1 MPGILD
7 YTIGFPNAGSQKKYH
22 THIPLVSNLNPSIKW
37 GICLLKWWFSR
48 AIPQVSWIISTQTSQ
63 QHKPHN
69 LQFHWFI
76 VFIQLFGIL
85 IMDHNP
91 QSCSNIEIS
100 QMEVSENGGNPQ
112 IIKVIQPCF
121 FCIKSHGD
129 LGIPHGEPHKID
141 TLWYAN
147 SLLLKWSI
155 YSWFSH

>member
-1 MPGILD
+1 MYYLS
-7 YTIGFPNAGSQKKYH
+7 IGMIIYARYIRLYYWVPQCWFTKKYH

-63 QHKPHN
+63 QTKPHN

-121 FCIKSHGD
+121 LYQKPWRLGD
-129 LGIPHGEPHKID
+129 PPWRTTQNRYPLVR
-141 TLWYAN
+141 
-147 SLLLKWSI
+147 
-155 YSWFSH
+155 